1 MDIKDYQPKVYQAFK
16 QILAQGR
23 LSHAYLLAGDFSTFD
38 MAILLSKTIFCQYQS
53 DHYACGVC
61 RTCQMIEEGTFP
73 DVKIIEPTGTVI
85 KTDVIRGV
93 IGEVSQSGFEGKSQ
107 VFIIKESEKLHLNA
121 ANSLLKMI
129 EEPSSDSYIFLLTS
143 DENRLLATIKSR
155 CQLVYLPPNQV
166 FIQEALE
173 KAGLLPSQ
181 ARLLVPLVKAF
192 SDVERLAKPSKVL
205 DLLKASEAFVDL
217 WLAGSHKAYLEV
229 SRLSRLALDKVE
241 QEQVFLFLM
250 GLLGQQKPTMT
261 LAGSV
266 DHLSKAKQMWQANVS
281 LQNVLEYL
289 ILTDKTIGL

>member
-1 MDIKDYQPKVYQAFK
+1 M
-16 QILAQGR
+16 
-23 LSHAYLLAGDFSTFD
+23 
-38 MAILLSKTIFCQYQS
+38 
-53 DHYACGVC
+53 
-61 RTCQMIEEGTFP
+61 
-73 DVKIIEPTGTVI
+73 
-85 KTDVIRGV
+85 

-129 EEPSSDSYIFLLTS
+129 EEPSSDSYMFLLTS

-192 SDVERLAKPSKVL
+192 SDVERLAKSSKAL

-217 WLAGSHKAYLEV
+217 WLAGSPKAYLEV

-281 LQNVLEYL
+281 LQNALEYL